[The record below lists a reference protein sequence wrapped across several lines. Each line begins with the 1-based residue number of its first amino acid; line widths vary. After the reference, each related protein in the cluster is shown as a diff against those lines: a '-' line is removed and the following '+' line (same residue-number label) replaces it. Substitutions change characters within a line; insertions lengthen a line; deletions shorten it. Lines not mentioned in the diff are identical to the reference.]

1 MLDPHEVCVLV
12 GIDVAMLNEV
22 NLCGSGLC
30 HSSPVCLWV
39 KALNSQFLHHHACL
53 DAAMLLVLMIL
64 DLTSEH
70 VSQPQLTAGL
80 YKTSLGHGVSLQQ

>member
-30 HSSPVCLWV
+30 HSSPVCL
-39 KALNSQFLHHHACL
+39 CL